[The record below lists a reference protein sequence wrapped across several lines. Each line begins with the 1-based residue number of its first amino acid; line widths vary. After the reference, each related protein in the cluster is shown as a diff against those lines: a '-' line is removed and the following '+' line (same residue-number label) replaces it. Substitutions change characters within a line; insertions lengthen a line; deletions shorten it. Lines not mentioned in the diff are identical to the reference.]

1 MLKKNS
7 HYFTL
12 KTWGASL
19 VVPWLRLC
27 TFNSEAAGSVPG
39 QGTRIPHA
47 MQRGQNKKTNN
58 KNYASLAKQFVVVL
72 CSFILFLNNTKSL
85 KDFLKLH
92 LLHFLN
98 CMQLFWCFNS
108 NIYISYFIQLTL
120 S

>member
-1 MLKKNS
+1 M
-7 HYFTL
+7 
-12 KTWGASL
+12 AE
-19 VVPWLRLC
+19 LRPVRHQ
-27 TFNSEAAGSVPG
+27 GSP
-39 QGTRIPHA
+39 
-47 MQRGQNKKTNN
+47 
-58 KNYASLAKQFVVVL
+58 LAKQFVVVL

>member
-39 QGTRIPHA
+39 QGTRISHA
-47 MQRGQNKKTNN
+47 MQRGQNKKTNHKQQKLKKN
-58 KNYASLAKQFVVVL
+58 KIK
-72 CSFILFLNNTKSL
+72 
-85 KDFLKLH
+85 
-92 LLHFLN
+92 
-98 CMQLFWCFNS
+98 
-108 NIYISYFIQLTL
+108 
-120 S
+120 